1 MSRDETTTGAGQGAS
16 LTARASWLLVAKGL
30 SFVFSFALPLLL
42 VRRMS
47 QAEFGLYKQVFL
59 VVGTAVGLLPL
70 GFGLSAYYFLP
81 RAEGA
86 AARARVVFNV
96 LAYNLLAGGA
106 GALALLA
113 FPGLL
118 GAVFNDPALTA
129 LAPLVGLVILF
140 WVFSS
145 FLEIVAVANQ
155 ETTLATLFIVGAN
168 LTKAVA
174 MLGAAVAYGTV
185 RALAYA
191 ALVHSVVQTVVL
203 LVYLGRRFPAFW
215 RGWDWPTL
223 RAQLS
228 YALPF
233 GAAGLLFVAQTDL
246 HSYFVSHEFGPAAF
260 AVYAVGCFQLPLVGI
275 LTESVSSVM
284 IPRVSL
290 LQKRGERREILLLTA
305 RVIRKLAFVF
315 FPVYAF
321 LLVAGREF
329 IALLFTEQ
337 YAASWPVFAV
347 NLTLVPVCAIMFD
360 PIVRAYA
367 AERYFLLRLRVAL
380 TGAMFLVFW
389 FWTARLG
396 LVGMI
401 SVVVAVGVFERLA
414 VSYRAAR
421 VVGFEARDFALLSD
435 VGRLALATLAA
446 AAAAALTRLAVLGAR
461 PFFVLAACGAAFV
474 LVYGAAVL
482 LLGVPSAEERESAR
496 RVLAPWRRRL
506 TGRGG
511 AAAGVGL

>member
-1 MSRDETTTGAGQGAS
+1 M
-16 LTARASWLLVAKGL
+16 LL
-30 SFVFSFALPLLL
+30 FERF
-42 VRRMS
+42 
-47 QAEFGLYKQVFL
+47 
-59 VVGTAVGLLPL
+59 
-70 GFGLSAYYFLP
+70 
-81 RAEGA
+81 
-86 AARARVVFNV
+86 
-96 LAYNLLAGGA
+96 AGGC
-106 GALALLA
+106 GALALAL

-118 GAVFNDPALTA
+118 GAVFNDPSLTSY
-129 LAPLVGLVILF
+129 APLVGVVILF
-140 WVFSS
+140 WTFSS
-145 FLEIVAVANQ
+145 FLETVAVANQ
-155 ETTLATLFIVGAN
+155 ETALATLFIIGAN
-168 LTKAVA
+168 LTKAA
-174 MLGAAVAYGTV
+174 SMLAAAVAFGTV
-185 RALAYA
+185 RSLVYA
-191 ALVHSVVQTVVL
+191 ALIHSAIQSVVL
-203 LVYLGRRFPAFW
+203 LAYVGRRFRGFW

-321 LLVAGREF
+321 LMVAGREF
-329 IALLFTEQ
+329 IVLLFTAQ
-337 YAASWPVFAV
+337 YLESWPVFAV

-367 AERYFLLRLRVAL
+367 AERYFLLRLRVVLFA
-380 TGAMFLVFW
+380 AMLAVFW

-401 SVVVAVGVFERLA
+401 AVVVAVGVVERLA
-414 VSYRAAR
+414 VSYRAAK
-421 VVGFEARDFALLSD
+421 VVGFRARDFGLLSD
-435 VGRLALATLAA
+435 VGKLAVASAAA
-446 AAAAALTRLAVLGAR
+446 AAAAALTRLAVAGAR
-461 PFFVLAACGAAFV
+461 PFLVLTACGVAFM
-474 LVYGAAVL
+474 LVYVAALL
-482 LLGVPSAEERESAR
+482 LLGVPSDDEREMAR
-496 RVLAPWRRRL
+496 RMLAPWRRRVAP
-506 TGRGG
+506 GPP
-511 AAAGVGL
+511 AGVEL